1 MGTAPFEQQ
10 ERPSYQYTYRGAE
23 VCVKNEEII
32 GFALDLHTVLQ
43 LARALPEPSFRRGAL
58 IDTLTHVHE
67 TVYYDPEAAGRDTFL
82 AALRGPLFTGGV
94 GGAKC
99 TERAFLPV

>member
-1 MGTAPFEQQ
+1 M
-10 ERPSYQYTYRGAE
+10 PSIYILFS
-23 VCVKNEEII
+23 N
-32 GFALDLHTVLQ
+32 

-82 AALRGPLFTGGV
+82 AALRAVRPYLQEALAVQNARSAPFAGLIGGFAYGYGLAV
-94 GGAKC
+94 AYW
-99 TERAFLPV
+99 